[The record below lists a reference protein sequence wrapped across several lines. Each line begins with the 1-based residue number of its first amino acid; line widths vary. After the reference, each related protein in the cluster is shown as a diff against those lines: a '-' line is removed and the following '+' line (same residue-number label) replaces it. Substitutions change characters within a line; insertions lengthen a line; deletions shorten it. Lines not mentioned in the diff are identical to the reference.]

1 MLNKFVSDFLNAS
14 NSVSWPERIRS
25 VFGVILGL
33 SLLISMRALHLYDVD
48 SSRWIVASMGASAF
62 LIYVLP
68 SSPMAQPWAVIGG
81 SFISALVAI
90 VCTNVIHELAI
101 LIPLSVGLAIM
112 LMFVFR
118 CLHAPA
124 AALALLIPLSQ
135 ITEFNFLFFPV
146 LINASLLVLFAIIY
160 NTLTGKSYPHQTK
173 NQSNLSNLQKRDQ
186 KIEAEEINAV
196 LAQYDQVLDINKEDL
211 ADLISQVEHGAYQK
225 KLKSMQCKDIMSTQ
239 LFFANLDTPLEQ
251 AWTLLRR
258 ERIKALP
265 VIDASKRVLGIITLE
280 DFIKNAAVDFHQ
292 SFGQRIRGFMRTA
305 IPGLNALPNAVGQ
318 IMSKP
323 VRVISEDRNMLDL
336 AEIFCG
342 AGHHHIPVI
351 NHEKRLVG
359 MITQSD
365 FVQGI
370 DQSIEIR

>member
-1 MLNKFVSDFLNAS
+1 MLNKFVSNFLNES
-14 NSVSWPERIRS
+14 NSVSWLERIRA

-33 SLLISMRALHLYDVD
+33 SLLISLRALHLYDVD

-90 VCTNVIHELAI
+90 ICTNMIHELAL

-112 LMFVFR
+112 LMFVLR

-135 ITEFNFLFFPV
+135 TTEFNFLFFPV
-146 LINASLLVLFAIIY
+146 LINASILVLFAIIY
-160 NTLTGKSYPHQTK
+160 NTLTGKSYPHQAK
-173 NQSNLSNLQKRDQ
+173 NQSNLNTIQKRDQ
-186 KIEAEEINAV
+186 KIEAEEISAV
-196 LAQYDQVLDINKEDL
+196 LAKYDQVLDINKEDL
-211 ADLISQVEHGAYQK
+211 ADLISQVEYGAYQK

-239 LFFANLDTPLEQ
+239 IFFANLDPPLEQ
-251 AWTLLRR
+251 AWSLLRR

-265 VIDASKRVLGIITLE
+265 VIDVSKRVLGIITLE

-305 IPGLNALPNAVGQ
+305 IPGLNVLPNAVGQ

-351 NHEKRLVG
+351 NDEKRLVG

-365 FVQGI
+365 FVRGI